1 MFTQTISFYAIY
13 PHYERKIVS
22 VKNHATKVYGLIQW
36 CIPTWYPIINEKV
49 IAMIYR
55 LLKSVK

>member
-22 VKNHATKVYGLIQW
+22 VKNHATKVYG
-36 CIPTWYPIINEKV
+36 WYNGVFPHDI
-49 IAMIYR
+49 R
-55 LLKSVK
+55 S